1 MGILFPLVIPTIC
14 ELESAHG
21 AQCRVD
27 IIIQSAAAIMASSI
41 FGNGKIFI
49 PNSHVGSKHSE
60 AYSHISVTEL
70 AGIFKLYLPV
80 SL

>member
-1 MGILFPLVIPTIC
+1 MGILFPRVIPTIC

-41 FGNGKIFI
+41 FGNGNKIVT
-49 PNSHVGSKHSE
+49 PNSQCHVGRSLLNIQRPS
-60 AYSHISVTEL
+60 IVT
-70 AGIFKLYLPV
+70 YLRQNW
-80 SL
+80 LDLLN